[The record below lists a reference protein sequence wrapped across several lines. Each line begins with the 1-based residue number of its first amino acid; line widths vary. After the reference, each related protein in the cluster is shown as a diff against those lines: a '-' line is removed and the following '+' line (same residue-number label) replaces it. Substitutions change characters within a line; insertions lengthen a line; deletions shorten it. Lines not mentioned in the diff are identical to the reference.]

1 MPDTFQAGDRI
12 RLHFLDAPGHTLDV
26 TVCAMLSDQQEG
38 LAPEI
43 ADYVACWLEVS
54 KGSCSDA
61 EHRLSLSLGT
71 DFQYSL
77 DGRHLT
83 IEKLAGQQG
92 GTEV

>member
-1 MPDTFQAGDRI
+1 MPEALQAGDRI
-12 RLHFLDAPGHTLDV
+12 RLHFLDTPGQTKDV

-54 KGSCSDA
+54 AGSCADA
-61 EHRLSLSLGT
+61 GNRLSISLGT

-77 DGRHLT
+77 DGRQLT

-92 GTEV
+92 GTGV

>member
-1 MPDTFQAGDRI
+1 MSDALQAGDRI
-12 RLHFLDAPGHTLDV
+12 RLHFLDTPGHTTDV

-43 ADYVACWLEVS
+43 ADYVACWVEVS
-54 KGSCSDA
+54 VGRCADA
-61 EHRLSLSLGT
+61 GERLSISLGT

-83 IEKLAGQQG
+83 IEKLAAQPG
-92 GTEV
+92 GTEA